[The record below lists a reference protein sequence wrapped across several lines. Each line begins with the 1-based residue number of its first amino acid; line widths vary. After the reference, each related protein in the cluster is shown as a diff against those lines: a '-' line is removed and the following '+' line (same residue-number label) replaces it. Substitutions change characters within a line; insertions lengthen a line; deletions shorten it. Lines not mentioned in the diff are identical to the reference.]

1 LKEDQLLVNQ
11 ERKALEVEHQKDVT
25 ALESYLSERKTI
37 EPIISPDLLPRY
49 ERVRKFRGGIGVAP
63 AKDYMCDACKV
74 RLRPQVFQ
82 EIRKNDQI
90 IACDACQRVLYD
102 PENMD
107 NPFEVV

>member
-1 LKEDQLLVNQ
+1 LKEDQQMVNQ

-37 EPIISPDLLPRY
+37 EPSVSADLLTRY

-107 NPFEVV
+107 SPFEVA